1 MNKIQQKQRF
11 LKLFNNV
18 KKGKI
23 KIDFIKIPSE
33 NPHKKIKPIDWRNGV
48 IKRLNQQIA
57 MLKKTFLAWMKAEI
71 NDKQFSFEMS
81 NHLAAFSEILKQ
93 DQE

>member
-1 MNKIQQKQRF
+1 MKKQ
-11 LKLFNNV
+11 
-18 KKGKI
+18 I
-23 KIDFIKIPSE
+23 KQLD
-33 NPHKKIKPIDWRNGV
+33 
-48 IKRLNQQIA
+48 QQIA
-57 MLKKTFLAWMKAEI
+57 MLKKTFLAWMKGEI